1 MIGLTLIHLRY
12 FSALAQHGHFGRA
25 AQACAISQPA
35 LSIQIKELEAM
46 LGGPLVE
53 RASRQ
58 IRLTTLGEDF
68 LSRAREIILQVDE
81 LNDLVRS
88 SEAPLVGRLRLGVIP
103 TVAPYLLPAII
114 QEFSKRFPGL
124 ELQPRETVT
133 NALIEDMQN
142 SLSFCQIAATDPRY
156 LMEGSSLSTL
166 VQMVSAGIGLTLI
179 PEMAVPIETRSAHV
193 SIARFTGK
201 PPSRKIGMVW
211 RKSNPLSHK
220 FMEIGAIIRQVSQTQ
235 DTRTPAVQGACG

>member
-1 MIGLTLIHLRY
+1 MIGLTLKHLRY

-124 ELQPRETVT
+124 ELQPRETIT
-133 NALIEDMQN
+133 NALIEDMQKSHLDVAIVALPISEP
-142 SLSFCQIAATDPRY
+142 SLQEFALFDEDFVLVRPPQDADKRSEERRVGK
-156 LMEGSSLSTL
+156 EGRSRW
-166 VQMVSAGIGLTLI
+166 SA
-179 PEMAVPIETRSAHV
+179 
-193 SIARFTGK
+193 
-201 PPSRKIGMVW
+201 
-211 RKSNPLSHK
+211 
-220 FMEIGAIIRQVSQTQ
+220 
-235 DTRTPAVQGACG
+235 DD